1 MLQSMGSQRV
11 GHNLTTEQQQTKRFP
26 YEMRMHTKSL
36 QLSLTPRNPTDCNP
50 PGSSIH
56 GILQTRVLEWVAMPS
71 SGDLPNTGTEP
82 SSLMSL
88 ALADRFFYH

>member
-1 MLQSMGSQRV
+1 MTHIYIWVKLDILECTCATSPQSCSTLCGPM
-11 GHNLTTEQQQTKRFP
+11 
-26 YEMRMHTKSL
+26 
-36 QLSLTPRNPTDCNP
+36 DCSP
-50 PGSSIH
+50 PSFSIH
-56 GILQTRVLEWVAMPS
+56 EILQTRVLEWIAMPS